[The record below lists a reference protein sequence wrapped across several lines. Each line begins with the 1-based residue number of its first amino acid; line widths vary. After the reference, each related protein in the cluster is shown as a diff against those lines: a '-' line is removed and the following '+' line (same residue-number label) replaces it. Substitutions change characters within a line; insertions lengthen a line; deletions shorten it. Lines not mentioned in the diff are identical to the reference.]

1 MIAAWVETTFFL
13 TTAKLW
19 IPEDNFMKLSI
30 YGYVVVGFKFV
41 VLYLSSLHIYLVD
54 YWIHFLQSLC
64 TQISGNSE
72 STFSWSSSISRGNLP
87 RFHVTG
93 ASRNALFPGNV
104 CSCERLPIP
113 TRGWRRQHV
122 DHLRAIPIVKPE
134 SPIISGFGSFTFLE
148 SWNCQSEVAQRRK
161 SEKEHFFSNCNA
173 AQRRKYV
180 NDHDQLQNK

>member
-1 MIAAWVETTFFL
+1 MPSVNPCPYLRWASGGFHMLSVSYL
-13 TTAKLW
+13 CMLMLW
-19 IPEDNFMKLSI
+19 L
-30 YGYVVVGFKFV
+30 V
-41 VLYLSSLHIYLVD
+41 SSLSFY
-54 YWIHFLQSLC
+54 IHFLQSLC

-72 STFSWSSSISRGNLP
+72 STCSWSSSISRGSLP

-161 SEKEHFFSNCNA
+161 PEKEQFFSNCNA
-173 AQRRKYV
+173 AERRKYV

>member
-1 MIAAWVETTFFL
+1 
-13 TTAKLW
+13 
-19 IPEDNFMKLSI
+19 MKLSV
-30 YGYVVVGFKFV
+30 YAYVVAGFKFV
-41 VLYLSSLHIYLVD
+41 VLFSPFLFTHLVS
-54 YWIHFLQSLC
+54 WLIHFLQSLC

-72 STFSWSSSISRGNLP
+72 SACSWSSCIFRGSLP

-113 TRGWRRQHV
+113 TGGWRRQHV

-134 SPIISGFGSFTFLE
+134 SSIISGFGSFTFLE

-161 SEKEHFFSNCNA
+161 SEKEQFFSNCNA
-173 AQRRKYV
+173 AERRKYV